1 MHENRNPTQ
10 TPASSKRTFLQELLA
25 LATGFGLVHAR
36 RPYVPSE
43 SRDVHAQLTGDH
55 CAADFVRL
63 KHLLAHMGCSVPT
76 LYKQYT
82 EIAESDGVRFLDFGI
97 DPDFASCIDG
107 LVLVV
112 MLPLLC
118 GVLSSLLTR
127 PFCAVPRTSVSRIA

>member
-76 LYKQYT
+76 LYK
-82 EIAESDGVRFLDFGI
+82 
-97 DPDFASCIDG
+97 
-107 LVLVV
+107 
-112 MLPLLC
+112 
-118 GVLSSLLTR
+118 
-127 PFCAVPRTSVSRIA
+127 

>member
-1 MHENRNPTQ
+1 MKRYPECRYLFGPVSLSRELPQAARDLIVFHYRNHYG
-10 TPASSKRTFLQELLA
+10 AACLA
-25 LATGFGLVHAR
+25 HAR

-97 DPDFASCIDG
+97 
-107 LVLVV
+107 V